1 MPNFKERKLKRKTDK
16 LNKTKKQYLDE
27 VRNKPGVSK
36 RQTRKGEKFDKTVGQ
51 VNQTKK
57 EIAKD
62 KAIEGGMPVEK
73 ANTIFA
79 LKSPEVAYMAQV
91 AGNPS
96 MPMDKVMLQD
106 PDNKKTE
113 IIGGQP
119 RFVRQEFDTYRHEIS
134 SMKNKYDGSRMAH
147 NYLGGKGNRASV
159 IPTKKSVVGD
169 SKNPYDH
176 AAYGML
182 KGHVKDSLT
191 MVNRGEGF
199 KAQQLY
205 GYDLGKDFKKYGKDM
220 AGVKSILGRVEH
232 KLKGTPSDGNYSG
245 QRAPYSG
252 TFYSGGNIPTDAPY
266 LKKNPQEMEGGNL
279 KKFKTKFYRD
289 DQTSGR
295 ASRQDA
301 SAARRRS
308 VKRRD
313 NILKSFEK

>member
-1 MPNFKERKLKRKTDK
+1 MP
-16 LNKTKKQYLDE
+16 
-27 VRNKPGVSK
+27 
-36 RQTRKGEKFDKTVGQ
+36 
-51 VNQTKK
+51 TKK

-79 LKSPEVAYMAQV
+79 LKSPEVAYMTQV

-106 PDNKKTE
+106 HGNKKTE

-119 RFVRQEFDTYRHEIS
+119 RFVRQEFDTYRQEIANTKS
-134 SMKNKYDGSRMAH
+134 NYSGARLAK

-191 MVNRGEGF
+191 MVNRGDGF

-205 GYDLGKDFKKYGKDM
+205 GYDLGKDFKKYGQDM
-220 AGVKSILGRVEH
+220 AGVKSILGRVEY
-232 KLKGTPSDGNYSG
+232 KLKGTPADGNYSG

-252 TFYSGGNIPTDAPY
+252 TFYGSGNIPTEAPY
-266 LKKNPQEMEGGNL
+266 LKKNPQEMESGNL
-279 KKFKTKFYRD
+279 KKFKTKFYTD
-289 DQTSGR
+289 DQTSSR
-295 ASRQDA
+295 ATRKDA
-301 SAARRRS
+301 SEARRRS
-308 VKRRD
+308 NKRKI

>member
-1 MPNFKERKLKRKTDK
+1 
-16 LNKTKKQYLDE
+16 
-27 VRNKPGVSK
+27 
-36 RQTRKGEKFDKTVGQ
+36 
-51 VNQTKK
+51 
-57 EIAKD
+57 
-62 KAIEGGMPVEK
+62 
-73 ANTIFA
+73 
-79 LKSPEVAYMAQV
+79 MAQV

-147 NYLGGKGNRASV
+147 NNLGGKGNRASV

>member
-16 LNKTKKQYLDE
+16 LDKTKKQYLDE

-36 RQTRKGEKFDKTVGQ
+36 RQKRKGEKLTKTAKQ

-62 KAIEGGMPVEK
+62 KAIEGGMPAEK

-119 RFVRQEFDTYRHEIS
+119 RFVRQEFDTYRQEIAS
-134 SMKNKYDGSRMAH
+134 KKSNYDGARMAH

-169 SKNPYDH
+169 SKNMYDH
-176 AAYGML
+176 AAYGAL

-191 MVNRGEGF
+191 MVNRGDGF
-199 KAQQLY
+199 AAQQLY
-205 GYDLGKDFKKYGKDM
+205 GRDLGKEFKKYGKDI
-220 AGVKSILGRVEH
+220 AGVKSILGRVEY

-245 QRAPYSG
+245 QRPPQSG
-252 TFYSGGNIPTDAPY
+252 SFYGSGSIPTNAPY
-266 LKKNPQEMEGGNL
+266 LQKNPQEMEGGTL
-279 KKFKTKFYRD
+279 KKFKTKFYSDSQAPVRATRD
-289 DQTSGR
+289 EAR
-295 ASRQDA
+295 
-301 SAARRRS
+301 AARTRS
-308 VKRRD
+308 AKRRD
-313 NILKSFEK
+313 NIYKSFEK

>member
-1 MPNFKERKLKRKTDK
+1 SKQRKLKRKTDK
-16 LNKTKKQYLDE
+16 LEKTKTQYLDE

-36 RQTRKGEKFDKTVGQ
+36 RQTRKGEKFDKTVKQ

-62 KAIEGGMPVEK
+62 KAIEGGMAVEK

-79 LKSPEVAYMAQV
+79 LKSPEVAYMARV
-91 AGNPS
+91 AGNPA

-119 RFVRQEFDTYRHEIS
+119 RFVKQEFDSYRQEIENTRS
-134 SMKNKYDGSRMAH
+134 KYDGERIAK

-191 MVNRGEGF
+191 MVNRGDGF

-205 GYDLGKDFKKYGKDM
+205 GRDLGKDFKKYGQDM
-220 AGVKSILGRVEH
+220 AGVKSILGRVEY
-232 KLKGTPSDGNYSG
+232 KLKGTPGDGNYSG

-252 TFYSGGNIPTDAPY
+252 TFYSGGNIPKNAPY
-266 LKKNPQEMEGGNL
+266 LKKNPQEMESGNL
-279 KKFKTKFYRD
+279 KKFKTKFYTD

-295 ASRQDA
+295 ATRSDA

-308 VKRRD
+308 NKRRTD
-313 NILKSFEK
+313 ILKSFEK